1 MNKKDEIVKDARTK
15 ATGPLVKIASPR
27 KNHGEVQFSFL
38 LLAILLQNKRRL
50 IPKFPHKRASLTA
63 VLLQTIINGD
73 KAKLKDATIEVAN
86 LLAPF

>member
-1 MNKKDEIVKDARTK
+1 MRKKDERVKAASTK

-27 KNHGEVQFSFL
+27 KTHGDIQFPFL

-50 IPKFPHKRASLTA
+50 IPKVPHKRASLTA

-73 KAKLKDATIEVAN
+73 KANPKDATIGVAN
-86 LLAPF
+86 FLSPF